1 MSTTTELE
9 LAQRMKA
16 AALKA
21 TQGEWCAFSDHASGT
36 YAVHT
41 LEDKRCGDVIK
52 WPGFD
57 GQKNAE
63 RNAEFIA
70 LANPANVLELVEA
83 LEAAEK
89 RNAELEEKQRLI
101 DLCHGQGLEHR
112 LAAEKRAEAAEKRMA
127 ELETYSK
134 TTLEFRE
141 AALNENRNLRL
152 ELEIAEKRI
161 AELEAR
167 TVKLP
172 DYSETYTTGFA
183 SEIEH
188 QVRKVLEMAGVAV
201 EGE

>member
-1 MSTTTELE
+1 MNMTTE

-57 GQKNAE
+57 GQENAE

-70 LANPANVLELVEA
+70 LANPANVLELVDA
-83 LEAAEK
+83 LEAKEQ
-89 RNAELEEKQRLI
+89 QRANWFQMAQKLGE
-101 DLCHGQGLEHR
+101 DLD
-112 LAAEKRAEAAEKRMA
+112 A
-127 ELETYSK
+127 
-134 TTLEFRE
+134 
-141 AALNENRNLRL
+141 
-152 ELEIAEKRI
+152 AEKRI

-172 DYSETYTTGFA
+172 AAWWVKQGGQSLLAYEKQMLLDA
-183 SEIEH
+183 
-188 QVRKVLEMAGVAV
+188 LAAAGISVAV